1 MIVSLLL
8 AAALAGTNVHIYEVA
23 PNGSVLSE
31 REGQLVQADYV
42 EGDLIVA
49 YIPEEIFANGFD

>member
-1 MIVSLLL
+1 MYSLLL
-8 AAALAGTNVHIYEVA
+8 AAALAGTNVHIYELS
-23 PNGSVLSE
+23 PNMAVLSE

-42 EGDLIVA
+42 AGDLIVA